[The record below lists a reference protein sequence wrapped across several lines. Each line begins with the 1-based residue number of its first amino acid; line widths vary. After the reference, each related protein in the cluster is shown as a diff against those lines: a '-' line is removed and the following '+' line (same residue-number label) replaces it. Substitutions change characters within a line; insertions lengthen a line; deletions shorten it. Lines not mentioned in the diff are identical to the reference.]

1 MSIISS
7 KSIIFRFKL
16 ADSLIE
22 RINLFAKLYQYSDR
36 VTYKEEWSRW
46 IENNTETIS
55 QEKNRLAE
63 LGYTGNLT
71 NKMYKSGRYYFRNK
85 KENTPRKR
93 RQYISIDKAL
103 IKMMD
108 NYIAECSRDIKPSIC
123 YLTFC
128 ETESIYILIEKE
140 ITRLLLVD
148 GLRSKDLIKDKIKKT
163 FKNRYFLITKT

>member
-1 MSIISS
+1 MSILSS

-16 ADSLIE
+16 ADTLVE
-22 RINLFAKLYQYSDR
+22 QINLFAKLYQYSDR
-36 VTYKEEWSRW
+36 ITYKEEWTRW

-55 QEKNRLAE
+55 RETNRLAE

-85 KENTPRKR
+85 IENTPKKR

-103 IKMMD
+103 IKTMD
-108 NYIAECSRDIKPSIC
+108 GYIMECSRDIKPSIS

-128 ETESIYILIEKE
+128 ETCFTLVDKE
-140 ITRLLLVD
+140 ITRLLGD
-148 GLRSKDLIKDKIKKT
+148 GLSKDIIKDKIKKT